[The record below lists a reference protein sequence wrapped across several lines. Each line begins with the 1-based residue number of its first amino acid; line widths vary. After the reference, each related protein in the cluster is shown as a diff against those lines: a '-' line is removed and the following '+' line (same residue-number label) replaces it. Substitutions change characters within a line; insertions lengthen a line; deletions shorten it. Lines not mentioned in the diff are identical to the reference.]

1 MSSKRDP
8 TVKIIAQNPRARFE
22 VAIEE
27 TFEAGL
33 VLTGSEVKSLR
44 AGKISLTES
53 YVGIRGDEAFLL
65 KANISEYTHGGYS
78 NHEPMRARK
87 LLLHRREI
95 DKLRVRIEQK
105 SMTVVP
111 LKIYF
116 NEKGRVKLAIG
127 LGKGKKLHDK
137 RESVKSREAKR
148 DIERA
153 MRRG

>member
-1 MSSKRDP
+1 MSSKKP
-8 TVKIIAQNPRARFE
+8 PSVKIIAQNPRARFE
-22 VAIEE
+22 IAIEE

-53 YVGIRGDEAFLL
+53 YVGIRDDEAFLL
-65 KANISEYTHGGYS
+65 KANIAEYSHGGYS

-95 DKLRVRIEQK
+95 DKLRARIEQK

-116 NEKGRVKLAIG
+116 NEKGRVKLELG

-137 RESVKSREAKR
+137 RESIQKREAAR
-148 DIERA
+148 DIARA
-153 MRRG
+153 LRRG